1 MVSRPVDDNDSHSA
15 FKTFAEYMHTA
26 KTVFHLVDDPLVAT
40 EKALNITDPVFVLA
54 ADTVVASVF
63 FIVSAIELQEAIEKL
78 IELNEEYNQAETL
91 KKKKHLE
98 KQINICIFN
107 VFLSASALLASIT
120 FLICTAASLSFVGM
134 GFFPFAI
141 MAMILVKQCS
151 EYFMMKDELKELCVI
166 PENERTP
173 EQNKKIAE
181 LNDELF
187 YKRMEITAQA
197 LITFGFLASVIA
209 LSVFSAGMA
218 PTLFVIG
225 GAVFGL
231 IFKLHEKYH
240 DNKVEK
246 AALREENE
254 KLQTEVMQLKTER
267 AELRKTSSP
276 LCQFSILNSN
286 KRSQDDLVV
295 RYHTP
300 ALRLA

>member
-1 MVSRPVDDNDSHSA
+1 
-15 FKTFAEYMHTA
+15 
-26 KTVFHLVDDPLVAT
+26 
-40 EKALNITDPVFVLA
+40 
-54 ADTVVASVF
+54 
-63 FIVSAIELQEAIEKL
+63 
-78 IELNEEYNQAETL
+78 
-91 KKKKHLE
+91 
-98 KQINICIFN
+98 
-107 VFLSASALLASIT
+107 
-120 FLICTAASLSFVGM
+120 
-134 GFFPFAI
+134 
-141 MAMILVKQCS
+141 
-151 EYFMMKDELKELCVI
+151 
-166 PENERTP
+166 
-173 EQNKKIAE
+173 
-181 LNDELF
+181 
-187 YKRMEITAQA
+187 MEITAQA